1 MINYKIK
8 KVMYST
14 DSGEIVSEKPSEMD
28 LLHISSGWKN
38 FNKLITIGPGL

>member
-14 DSGEIVSEKPSEMD
+14 DSGEIVSEKPSEMEF
-28 LLHISSGWKN
+28 LHISSGWKS
-38 FNKLITIGPGL
+38 FNRLV